1 MDGLWKTLLKWM
13 IWGYHYFRKH
23 PYGNIWYKSHWVSGP
38 CLISGF
44 CSTFLHSFGR
54 LGIEKWHWGSFL
66 PSLAG
71 QGDQTKGIGPS
82 LNIHHFYRFTQL
94 LYCWR
99 WRFLGFCRFLVWI
112 GVVSTCSTSN
122 SCGAGVDA
130 WKSASHT
137 MFKAMQR
144 NDRKITPNKTFKNRR
159 YLKMYHPTDVNERW

>member
-54 LGIEKWHWGSFL
+54 LGIQRGDIGGEKSPEFG
-66 PSLAG
+66 AG

-82 LNIHHFYRFTQL
+82 LNIRHFYRFTQL
-94 LYCWR
+94 LCCRILQIPCVDSCRVNLRDFKQLRGWR
-99 WRFLGFCRFLVWI
+99 WCLEIYFSYNVQ
-112 GVVSTCSTSN
+112 
-122 SCGAGVDA
+122 
-130 WKSASHT
+130 SHA
-137 MFKAMQR
+137 KKRSR
-144 NDRKITPNKTFKNRR
+144 NHTQQNIQKQKI
-159 YLKMYHPTDVNERW
+159 LKMYHPTDVNER